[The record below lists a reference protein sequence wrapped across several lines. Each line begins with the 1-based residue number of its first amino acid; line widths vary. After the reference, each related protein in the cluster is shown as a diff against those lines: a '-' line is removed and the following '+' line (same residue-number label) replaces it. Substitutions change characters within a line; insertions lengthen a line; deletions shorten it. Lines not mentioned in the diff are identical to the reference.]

1 MSSLQ
6 IFKKPKIKAK
16 TMQLCNAA
24 PLSTFFL
31 KSFEYSNLVKH
42 LRQAPAPLDD
52 ISEMFFAH
60 LRCIVYPKFLHVL
73 MKMMQYGRKS
83 NLLVRIF
90 SSYDQVAGLHM
101 PTRLSSLK
109 ECLKCLMFVKT
120 IWIQHVVVMTDV
132 GKILPW
138 YSSWFFTYL
147 RPILTLLRTFSK

>member
-1 MSSLQ
+1 MSTQKLNHEFITNLQKPQNKSKDNAIMQRSASLY
-6 IFKKPKIKAK
+6 
-16 TMQLCNAA
+16 
-24 PLSTFFL
+24 FFL
-31 KSFEYSNLVKH
+31 EIFRVFKSC
-42 LRQAPAPLDD
+42 QAPAPLDD

-83 NLLVRIF
+83 NLQVRIF
-90 SSYDQVAGLHM
+90 SSYDLVAGLHM

-120 IWIQHVVVMTDV
+120 IWIQHVVVMTEL

-138 YSSWFFTYL
+138 YSSWVFQRFETA
-147 RPILTLLRTFSK
+147 IQF